1 MRQFLTMISKRMC
14 CFFQEVVKRSLSN
27 VSDSEEKMKSECW
40 EMMNSWF
47 GMGKQPNGKID
58 FNCDS
63 CNSFYLY
70 VENQSI
76 DFLEREGGID
86 RAINKIG
93 CCRSI
98 AIIYGIGGSF
108 NLDGYSWWLST
119 FKDIMCYDC
128 DKKAK
133 KFAIDSGFMKTI
145 EKLMKEEQ
153 EKENGEKWDEFVKN
167 NKPQV
172 VLGEMLYFDW
182 KEKHNWK
189 TNLNWKLELWDEMGK
204 AGWNAWNPSRREI
217 TDYFF
222 W

>member
-1 MRQFLTMISKRMC
+1 
-14 CFFQEVVKRSLSN
+14 
-27 VSDSEEKMKSECW
+27 
-40 EMMNSWF
+40 
-47 GMGKQPNGKID
+47 
-58 FNCDS
+58 
-63 CNSFYLY
+63 
-70 VENQSI
+70 
-76 DFLEREGGID
+76 
-86 RAINKIG
+86 
-93 CCRSI
+93 
-98 AIIYGIGGSF
+98 
-108 NLDGYSWWLST
+108 
-119 FKDIMCYDC
+119 MCYDC

-133 KFAIDSGFMKTI
+133 KFAIDSGFIKTI

-153 EKENGEKWDEFVKN
+153 EEENREKWDEFVKN

-222 W
+222 DKKFKNRMNLEGVKEYLRNRK